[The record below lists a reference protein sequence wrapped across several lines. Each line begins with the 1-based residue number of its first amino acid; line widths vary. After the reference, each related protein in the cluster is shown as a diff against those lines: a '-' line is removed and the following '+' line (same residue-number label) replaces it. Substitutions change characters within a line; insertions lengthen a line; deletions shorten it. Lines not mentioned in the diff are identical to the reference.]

1 MLSNHQFVFRSNQ
14 NTGSVVTLFTDHIR
28 KNMNDGK
35 LTGCIFIDL
44 SKAFDTLSYAQ
55 ILESLS
61 STGVKGEEN
70 ELFENYLFNQKQ
82 AVIYDRVASDL
93 QYVLSG
99 VR

>member
-1 MLSNHQFVFRSNQ
+1 M
-14 NTGSVVTLFTDHIR
+14 TIFTDHIR

-35 LTGCIFIDL
+35 FTGCIFIDL

-61 STGVKGEEN
+61 STGVKGAEN